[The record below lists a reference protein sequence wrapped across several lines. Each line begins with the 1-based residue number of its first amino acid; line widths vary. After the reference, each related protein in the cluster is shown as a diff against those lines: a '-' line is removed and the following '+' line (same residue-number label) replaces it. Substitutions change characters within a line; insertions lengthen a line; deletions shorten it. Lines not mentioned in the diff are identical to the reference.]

1 MQVNVTLEELLLD
14 TNQVDDEAVEHIAK
28 MLAVNKSLRVVNLG
42 ANRIGD
48 SGAAALAEML
58 KSNTTLRELDLGS
71 NEIGYDGAPPLRRS
85 LVSPCMCAMHWDA
98 QASWGS
104 MAGVWPCPTASIHWS
119 LATELCPARVLSAAK
134 RQSGAHVQ
142 GPSLWRT
149 R

>member
-1 MQVNVTLEELLLD
+1 MWWRTSTVLLTLCHCQFHRSCGVVVTGCQLAVQVNVTLEELLLD

-48 SGAAALAEML
+48 AGAAALAEML

-85 LVSPCMCAMHWDA
+85 LVSPCMCAMHVDL
-98 QASWGS
+98 QCSSGS
-104 MAGVWPCPTASIHWS
+104 PVSQRRGT
-119 LATELCPARVLSAAK
+119 
-134 RQSGAHVQ
+134 G
-142 GPSLWRT
+142 
-149 R
+149 